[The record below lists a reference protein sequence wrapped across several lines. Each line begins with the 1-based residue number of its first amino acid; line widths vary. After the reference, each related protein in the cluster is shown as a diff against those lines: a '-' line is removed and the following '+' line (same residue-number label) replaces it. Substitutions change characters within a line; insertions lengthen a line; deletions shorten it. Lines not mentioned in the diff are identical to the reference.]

1 VATSVYTAEEI
12 KLQNGKEVTL
22 KPLNIKNLRKF
33 MKKFKELDTFKDGD
47 DDKVVDFL
55 IEVGQLCL
63 ASLYKEYEDTDK
75 FEDAVDMPTVHKIIE
90 ICGGVKLND
99 PELMAAAAAVME
111 QQVGKS

>member
-1 VATSVYTAEEI
+1 VATQVYTVEEI
-12 KLQNGKEVTL
+12 VLQDGTEVTL

-33 MKKFKELDTFKDGD
+33 MKKFKEIDNLKED
-47 DDKVVDFL
+47 DEVVDFL

-63 ASLYKEYEDTDK
+63 ASLYKEYEDTEK
-75 FEDAVDMPTVHKIIE
+75 YEDAVDMPTVHKIIE

-111 QQVGKS
+111 QGGKN

>member
-1 VATSVYTAEEI
+1 MATSVYTVEEI
-12 KLQNGKEVTL
+12 KLQDGKEVTL

-33 MKKFKELDTFKDGD
+33 MKKFKELDNLKED
-47 DDKVVDFL
+47 DQVVDFL

-111 QQVGKS
+111 QQAGKN

>member
-1 VATSVYTAEEI
+1 VATSVYTVEEI
-12 KLQNGKEVTL
+12 VLQDGNEVTL

-33 MKKFKELDTFKDGD
+33 MKKFKEIDKLKED
-47 DDKVVDFL
+47 DEVVDFL

-63 ASLYKEYEDTDK
+63 ASLYKEYEDSEK
-75 FEDAVDMPTVHKIIE
+75 YEDAVDMPTVHKIIE

-111 QQVGKS
+111 QQAGKN

>member
-1 VATSVYTAEEI
+1 MATSVYTVEEI
-12 KLQNGKEVTL
+12 VLQDGNEVTL

-33 MKKFKELDTFKDGD
+33 MKKFKEIDKLKED
-47 DDKVVDFL
+47 DEVVDFL

-63 ASLYKEYEDTDK
+63 ASLYKEYEDSEK
-75 FEDAVDMPTVHKIIE
+75 YEDAVDMPTVHKIIE

-111 QQVGKS
+111 QQAGKN

>member
-1 VATSVYTAEEI
+1 MATTVYTIEEI
-12 KLQNGKEVTL
+12 VLQDGKEVTL

-33 MKKFKELDTFKDGD
+33 MKKFKELDNLKED
-47 DDKVVDFL
+47 DQVVDFL

-63 ASLYKEYEDTDK
+63 SSLYKEYEDSEK

-111 QQVGKS
+111 QQAGKS

>member
-1 VATSVYTAEEI
+1 MATQVYTVEEI
-12 KLQNGKEVTL
+12 VLQDGTEVTL

-33 MKKFKELDTFKDGD
+33 MKKFKEIDNLKED
-47 DDKVVDFL
+47 DEVVDFL

-63 ASLYKEYEDTDK
+63 ASLYKEYEDTEK
-75 FEDAVDMPTVHKIIE
+75 YEDAVDMPTVHKIIE

-111 QQVGKS
+111 QGGKN

>member
-1 VATSVYTAEEI
+1 MATTVYTIEEI
-12 KLQNGKEVTL
+12 VLQDGKEVTL

-33 MKKFKELDTFKDGD
+33 MKKFKELDNLKED
-47 DDKVVDFL
+47 DQVVDFL

-63 ASLYKEYEDTDK
+63 SSLYKEYEDSDK

-111 QQVGKS
+111 QQAGKS